1 LHRLKF
7 TSRDVASTS
16 YEHSLG
22 FSYNPASQIKQNTR
36 SNDSYA
42 WNGHYNVTRAY
53 TSNGLNQYTASGSA
67 TLTYD
72 SNGNLSFEGSTS
84 YVYDDEN
91 RLVSASGGHS
101 ALAYDP
107 LGRLWQTVGSVTGTT
122 DFEYDSGSASG
133 TGTDRLLE
141 EWMVP
146 ARRRL
151 PGTRLTEASRA
162 ATSVVRGITSAPS
175 LGDVPPGCE

>member
-1 LHRLKF
+1 MRALGANEGHCTLQP
-7 TSRDVASTS
+7 VGTS
-16 YEHSLG
+16 YDDSLG

-72 SNGNLSFEGSTS
+72 ANGNLTSDGSTS

-91 RLVSASGGHS
+91 HLVSASGGLS
-101 ALAYDP
+101 ATLAYDP
-107 LGRLWQTVGSVTGTT
+107 LGRLWQTVGSVTGT
-122 DFEYDSGSASG
+122 FNQNPG
-133 TGTDRLLE
+133 
-141 EWMVP
+141 
-146 ARRRL
+146 RRGR
-151 PGTRLTEASRA
+151 
-162 ATSVVRGITSAPS
+162 
-175 LGDVPPGCE
+175 